1 MSAWA
6 DLIVTELVDVIG
18 QVLGET
24 ARSGEGGAEAGDSG
38 GDVS

>member
-18 QVLGET
+18 QVLGEPSR
-24 ARSGEGGAEAGDSG
+24 AAEVEAEAGDSS